1 MTVFSKRAI
10 LILLILCLCVG
21 CDQASKVIA
30 RNHLQSS
37 PTIHLLGGVFL
48 LHYTENTGAFLG
60 MGSGLP
66 ETVRFWLYVVLV
78 GIVLAVM
85 LGFVWTSQTINT
97 AGLLGGA
104 MIVGGGLSNL
114 IDRLI
119 HAGAVV
125 DFMNL
130 GIGNLRTG
138 IFNVAD
144 LAIVFGAGL
153 VFLSMLG
160 KPGEQ
165 AEEQTAGA
173 DVSQD

>member
-1 MTVFSKRAI
+1 MTAFKKAI
-10 LILLILCLCVG
+10 LIALVLCLCVG

-30 RNHLQSS
+30 RNHLKSS
-37 PTIHLLGGVFL
+37 PTIHLLGGMFL

-60 MGSGLP
+60 MGSRLP

-78 GIVLAVM
+78 GMVLAMM
-85 LGFVWTSQTINT
+85 LGFVWVSKTID
-97 AGLLGGA
+97 ALGILGGA

-114 IDRLI
+114 VDRLM
-119 HAGAVV
+119 HDGAVV

-144 LAIVFGAGL
+144 LAIVFGAGI
-153 VFLSMLG
+153 VFLSMLRQPSKG
-160 KPGEQ
+160 PEKPTTG
-165 AEEQTAGA
+165 G
-173 DVSQD
+173 DI